1 MSKDPAVLFYTSDFI
16 VGTMTMDYEQKGKY
30 IQLLCLQHQNGH
42 LSEKQMLLVCG
53 SYDEDIFSKFEKDE
67 EGKYYNERMEEESIK
82 RRKFTESRR
91 NNRSKVDNNNTCVY
105 LIFDPI
111 SKNTK
116 IGSSNNPERR
126 LVELKNQNKNELLY
140 IIAFASG
147 VPQTLEKEIHDM
159 YESKNVVNEWYS
171 LTEKEISQIISS
183 NHMIVTSQNHM
194 ISHMENENINENI
207 NDIKDIIDYLNIALG
222 TKYRYTTKSIQTHIR
237 ARLREGF
244 TVDDFKCVI
253 DKKKRSWMGTDFQK
267 FLRPDTLFGGK
278 FQSYLNEIEK
288 ESSFDAD
295 DFWNAA
301 IERQWGK

>member
-1 MSKDPAVLFYTSDFI
+1 MGKDPAVLFYTGDFI

-91 NNRSKVDNNNTCVY
+91 NNRSKVDNDNTCVY

-126 LVELKNQNKNELLY
+126 LVELKNQNKNEFLY

-147 VPQTLEKEIHDM
+147 VSQTLEKELHDM

-171 LTEKEISQIISS
+171 LTENEISQIISS
-183 NHMIVTSQNHM
+183 NHMIVISQNHM
-194 ISHMENENINENI
+194 ISDMGNENENRNENR
-207 NDIKDIIDYLNIALG
+207 NNTCKNVKKVY
-222 TKYRYTTKSIQTHIR
+222 
-237 ARLREGF
+237 
-244 TVDDFKCVI
+244 
-253 DKKKRSWMGTDFQK
+253 KKKEFIPPTFEEVLFYAKERKREDLAKK
-267 FLRPDTLFGGK
+267 FYDYFTASDWVDSNGK
-278 FQSYLNEIEK
+278 KVERWKAKFITWENNTEK
-288 ESSFDAD
+288 PKQVESQSSFDVD
-295 DFWNAA
+295 EFWGDALRRTY
-301 IERQWGK
+301 E